1 MKFMFTKYL
10 SILLLTIPFAAC
22 SSADKAVEI
31 EASASGIKNEVVLTA
46 EQVSKAQI
54 VTGELITQKMNTIV
68 TVNGVVDVPPQNMV
82 SVSFPLGGYLKY
94 TKLLP
99 GMHVSRGEIIAQMED
114 QSLVQ
119 LQQDYL
125 VTKAKLEYLEKEYN
139 RQKELNADK
148 VNSDKTLQQV
158 TADYTSQK
166 IMLKGYAEKLRLINI
181 SPERLTEEK
190 ISRQV
195 ALYSPINGYV
205 SKVNVNTGKFVQPTD
220 VLFELINP
228 DDIHAAL
235 SIFEKDLG
243 KVSIGQ
249 KVKISFVDEPDKEYE
264 GEVILVNRN
273 VDENRTAIAHCHFLS
288 HPKQLLPGMFLNARI
303 QVKEVMV
310 NVLPEGAIVRFE
322 NKEYVFT
329 SSGAGNYSL
338 VEVVTGEKDKGM
350 VEIKSGLEALAGK
363 KIVTANAYSVLG
375 ALKNTGEE

>member
-1 MKFMFTKYL
+1 MRTKFIQYL
-10 SILLLTIPFAAC
+10 LIAMPFMAC
-22 SSADKAVEI
+22 TSADKAVVTEEKATVSQNEI
-31 EASASGIKNEVVLTA
+31 TLTA
-46 EQVSKAQI
+46 EQIKKAQI
-54 VTGELITQKMNTIV
+54 STGELITQKLNTTV

-99 GMHVSRGEIIAQMED
+99 GMHVTKGEVIALMED
-114 QSLVQ
+114 QLLVQ

-166 IMLKGYAEKLRLINI
+166 IMLKGFSEKLRLINI

-205 SKVNVNTGKFVQPTD
+205 SKVNVNTGKFVQPAD

-243 KVSIGQ
+243 KVVIGQ
-249 KVKISFVDEPDKEYE
+249 HVKISFVDEPEKEYE

-303 QVKEVMV
+303 QVKEAMV
-310 NVLPEGAIVRFE
+310 SVLPEGSIVRFE
-322 NKEYVFT
+322 NKEYVFIE
-329 SSGAGNYSL
+329 SGAGNFSM
-338 VEVVTGEKDKGM
+338 VEVTTGGIDKGM
-350 VEIKSGLEALAGK
+350 VEILNGNESLSGK

-375 ALKNTGEE
+375 ALKNSGEEE

>member
-10 SILLLTIPFAAC
+10 SILLLTIPFVAC

-31 EASASGIKNEVVLTA
+31 EASASSIKNEVVLTA

-249 KVKISFVDEPDKEYE
+249 KVKISFVDEPEKEYQ

-338 VEVVTGEKDKGM
+338 VEVGTGEKDKGM

-375 ALKNTGEE
+375 ALKNTGDE

>member
-1 MKFMFTKYL
+1 MRTTFIHYLIIAMTFM
-10 SILLLTIPFAAC
+10 AC
-22 SSADKAVEI
+22 TSADKAEVTE
-31 EASASGIKNEVVLTA
+31 EKATVSKNEITLTA
-46 EQVSKAQI
+46 EQIKKAQI
-54 VTGELITQKMNTIV
+54 ITGELLTQKLNTTV

-99 GMHVSRGEIIAQMED
+99 GMHVTKGEVIALMED

-125 VTKAKLEYLEKEYN
+125 VTKAKLEYLEKEYS

-166 IMLKGYAEKLRLINI
+166 IMLKGYGEKLRLINI

-235 SIFEKDLG
+235 SIFEKDLS

-249 KVKISFVDEPDKEYE
+249 HVKISFVDEPEKEYE

-303 QVKEVMV
+303 QVKETMV
-310 NVLPEGAIVRFE
+310 SVLPEGSIVRFE
-322 NKEYVFT
+322 NKEYVFVE
-329 SSGAGNYSL
+329 SGSGNFRM
-338 VEVVTGEKDKGM
+338 VEVAPGGKDKGM
-350 VEIKSGLEALAGK
+350 VEILNGNESLSGK
-363 KIVTANAYSVLG
+363 KIITANAYSVLG
-375 ALKNTGEE
+375 ALKNSGEE